1 MKIKNEAGVTGM
13 DFASGLMIFM
23 ISSAVVVSMYYQIY
37 ITTAQ
42 IKIHQYAV
50 GCITDIF
57 EKIDL
62 ESYDSIND
70 EKVKSLIEESG
81 MNDYFNEEN
90 DSSVDCNIESYKNQ
104 ANVEQD
110 LVKKVNITVVY
121 TVGESKM
128 TLPLSKIK
136 IRE

>member
-1 MKIKNEAGVTGM
+1 M
-13 DFASGLMIFM
+13 DFVAGLMIFM
-23 ISSAVVVSMYYQIY
+23 ISSAVVVSLYYQIY
-37 ITTAQ
+37 ITTTN

-50 GCITDIF
+50 CCITDIF

-62 ESYDSIND
+62 ANYDDVNESR
-70 EKVKSLIEESG
+70 VGSLIEESG
-81 MNDYFNEEN
+81 MNDYFNKEKN
-90 DSSVDCNIESYKNQ
+90 DSRVEYYIESYIDQ

-121 TVGESKM
+121 TVGESQM